1 MQGFDGSETR
11 VLLWE
16 SGSGAAP
23 MVFQRLRLRTLCPAS
38 HLRVCMLLGLWPS
51 GVRFAG
57 RLLVCL
63 VFSLLR
69 SLACHFWLNSSVEH
83 WAKGRDLWF
92 VCSNSTARWH
102 GGGWLKKQRQKQ
114 NNNEVPTKQK
124 HKRKTY
130 SLSIR
135 QQIKKA

>member
-1 MQGFDGSETR
+1 
-11 VLLWE
+11 
-16 SGSGAAP
+16 
-23 MVFQRLRLRTLCPAS
+23 
-38 HLRVCMLLGLWPS
+38 MLLGLWPS

-92 VCSNSTARWH
+92 VCSNRTARWH